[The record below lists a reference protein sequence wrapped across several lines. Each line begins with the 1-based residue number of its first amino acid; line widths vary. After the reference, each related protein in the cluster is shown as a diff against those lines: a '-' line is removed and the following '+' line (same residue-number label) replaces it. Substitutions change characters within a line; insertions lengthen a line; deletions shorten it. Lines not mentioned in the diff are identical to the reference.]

1 MSNSEIERP
10 QNEPR
15 EPEER
20 GGGVILLTGMVL
32 IIIGAFLQDLG
43 LERTGEAMPAIEG
56 IK

>member
-1 MSNSEIERP
+1 MSNIEIERP